1 VSPTDPR
8 PPIRS
13 QRRRARARR
22 RGGPGRVVLWALL
35 LILGTGVIALG
46 FAVRDVAAHLPN
58 LKDLKEVPLGQN
70 TRIFDSTGKLL
81 GYIAGDTNRTVVR
94 WQQIPKTLADATVAI
109 EDKRFYEHNG
119 VDYRRIV
126 GAFFHNL
133 VSGTTQGGS
142 TITMQ
147 LVKNLYDPTAGRTF
161 GQKIEEAYLAEQVEK
176 QYTKQQILTSYLNG
190 VFYGNNA
197 VGVQAAA
204 LTYFNKP
211 VWQITLPQAALI
223 AGLPQA
229 PTSYSPFLHPRL
241 ARDRR
246 NEVLEQMA
254 RQGYITRDL
263 AERAKGAGLG
273 LAKERGRVYQRVRE
287 GYFFDYVRNL
297 LIQKYGRREVQRGG
311 FRVYTTIDPKL
322 QTAAEAAIRGRLYQE
337 GDPASALV
345 MVDTRT
351 GFIRAMA
358 TSQTYGQDSQFNYA
372 AQGQR
377 QAGSTF
383 KTFVLTQAVEEGINP
398 YTTFYES
405 KRLLY
410 DDRKWGPI
418 DVQTYSHSYRG
429 VIPVATATLAS
440 DNTVYSQLTMDVRPD
455 QVAKTM
461 HAMGITSPLDPFP
474 AIGLG
479 ASPHG
484 VTPLEM
490 AVAYAPLSNGGMRV
504 APIAISKIVRPDGTV
519 DRVAPKKKRVFSDG
533 VAYEV
538 TRILRANVT
547 GGTGTAANIGVPAAG
562 KTGTTDDY
570 TDAWFVG
577 YTPQFSTAVW
587 VGYPNDQG
595 VARSMNSVHG
605 ITVAGGTFPAQI
617 WHDFMG
623 VAVKPFGAQEFKL
636 PQHPVSWSPFSS
648 DFTRAAAAAKAAAAS
663 SSAAAASAAA
673 ASSVAAGASTRAG
686 TPTLGNG
693 GESPRGNRPAP
704 DTGAPALPA
713 PDAPPTAGGAAPPPP
728 APTPETGAAAP
739 PAPTVP
745 AGTSP

>member
-1 VSPTDPR
+1 VSPPDRR

-22 RGGPGRVVLWALL
+22 QRRGPKRVVLWTLL
-35 LILGTGVIALG
+35 FTLGTGLVALG
-46 FAVRDVAAHLPN
+46 FAARDIAEHLPN
-58 LKDLKEVPLGQN
+58 LKDLKQVPLGQN

-109 EDKRFYEHNG
+109 EDKRFYQHHG
-119 VDYRRIV
+119 VDYRRII

-133 VSGTTQGGS
+133 VSNSTQGGS

-147 LVKNLYDPTAGRTF
+147 LVKNLYDPTAPRSLD
-161 GQKIEEAYLAEQVEK
+161 QKIDEAYLAEQLEK
-176 QYTKQQILTSYLNG
+176 KYTKQQILTSYLNG

-204 LTYFNKP
+204 LTFFNKP
-211 VWQITLPQAALI
+211 VWKISLPQAALI

-229 PTSYSPFLHPRL
+229 PTSYNPFVHPGV

-246 NEVLEQMA
+246 NEVLQQMA
-254 RQGYITRDL
+254 DQGYISQDQADR
-263 AERAKGAGLG
+263 AEKAGLG
-273 LAKERGRVYQRVRE
+273 LAKVRGRVYQRVRE

-297 LIQKYGRREVQRGG
+297 LIQKYGRKEVERGG

-322 QTAAEAAIRGRLYQE
+322 QAAAEAAIRGRLNE
-337 GDPASALV
+337 PDDPAAALV

-351 GFIRAMA
+351 GYIRAMA
-358 TSQTYGQDSQFNYA
+358 TSTAYGQDSQFNYA
-372 AQGQR
+372 AQAHR

-410 DDRKWGPI
+410 DDPKWGPI
-418 DVQTYSHSYRG
+418 DVQTYSHTYRG
-429 VIPVATATLAS
+429 VIPIYTATLAS
-440 DNTVYSQLTMDVRPD
+440 DNTVYSQLTMDVGPD
-455 QVAKTM
+455 RVARTM
-461 HAMGITSPLDPFP
+461 HAMGITSTLDPYP
-474 AIGLG
+474 SIGLG

-490 AVAYAPLSNGGMRV
+490 AIAYSPLSNGGMRV
-504 APIAISKIVRPDGTV
+504 SPIAISKIVRPDGTV
-519 DRVAPKKKRVFSDG
+519 DRVAPQRKRVFQDG

-538 TRILRANVT
+538 TKILRANIV

-562 KTGTTDDY
+562 KTGTTDNY

-587 VGYPNDQG
+587 VGYPNDNG
-595 VARSMNSVHG
+595 VARSMTSVHG
-605 ITVAGGTFPAQI
+605 ITVAGGTFPAEI
-617 WHDFMG
+617 WHDYMET
-623 VAVKPFGAQEFKL
+623 AVKPYGAQEFKL

-648 DFTRAAAAAKAAAAS
+648 AFTRAAQAAQAAAAS
-663 SSAAAASAAA
+663 SSAAAASVSVASSRAAA
-673 ASSVAAGASTRAG
+673 RTRAGG
-686 TPTLGNG
+686 TPTLGGGGPGQGNQPSPDNG
-693 GESPRGNRPAP
+693 
-704 DTGAPALPA
+704 TPALPA
-713 PDAPPTAGGAAPPPP
+713 PDNPPGGPSGGVGGGGAAPPPP
-728 APTPETGAAAP
+728 APVTEGGAAP
-739 PAPTVP
+739 PAP
-745 AGTSP
+745 G